1 MSRKT
6 SNGPERRLSA
16 WASTVATSG
25 QASIRSAARFRVAVV
40 RPEPA
45 TYRAN
50 RSGVTVTG
58 AGGVGKTRVGLHV
71 ASLLLEAHP
80 SGVWTVELAPLED
93 PALVAARIARTLE
106 IAPPSN
112 AEPLATLVTRL
123 KRQTMLLVLDNC
135 EHLIAEV
142 AWVADTLLRSCPH
155 VRIIATSR
163 EPLKV
168 AGERSFRLPSL
179 RFPALEA
186 PRALGAAESS
196 AYDAVALFVER
207 VQGVDD
213 RFELSDGN
221 APAVA
226 EICRRLDGI
235 PLALELAAARVN
247 ALSPAALAGMLDRRL
262 GILMASRA
270 TMRDDR
276 AFEEARLV

>member
-1 MSRKT
+1 MNGVTAEASLSRIPRERILRPVGFFRILKEHRGRMAAAPPYPAGIPSWLQISCTIRVRGARRGRSLSSPHIGAARRKTSIRTGFWSAEYRLSRSSSPVSRKT

-112 AEPLATLVTRL
+112 AV
-123 KRQTMLLVLDNC
+123 
-135 EHLIAEV
+135 
-142 AWVADTLLRSCPH
+142 
-155 VRIIATSR
+155 
-163 EPLKV
+163 
-168 AGERSFRLPSL
+168 
-179 RFPALEA
+179 
-186 PRALGAAESS
+186 GAALRRTRFRRVKTDPPGREVCEVGPGFLGPCRAGDSS
-196 AYDAVALFVER
+196 R
-207 VQGVDD
+207 
-213 RFELSDGN
+213 
-221 APAVA
+221 P
-226 EICRRLDGI
+226 
-235 PLALELAAARVN
+235 
-247 ALSPAALAGMLDRRL
+247 
-262 GILMASRA
+262 
-270 TMRDDR
+270 
-276 AFEEARLV
+276 